1 MLPFAAT
8 QTNPKDLISDKDKYC
23 IISLTCTIFKNKSK
37 EKSDLWSSEIG
48 GEELDEHDQKVQTSS
63 YKTNKYWGYNVQ
75 CDDYS

>member
-8 QTNPKDLISDKDKYC
+8 QMNPKDLISDKYC
-23 IISLTCTIFKNKSK
+23 IISLTCAIFKNKSI

-48 GEELDEHDQKVQTSS
+48 GEELDGHDQKVQTSS
-63 YKTNKYWGYNVQ
+63 YKTSKYWGYNVQ